1 MIVPMWKCLFLQS
14 DSLFS
19 LQVPNDF
26 LDLQVPIWVT
36 DLGFLPSQGAQAR
49 VAVGTGYHQVR
60 LYDTK
65 AQRRPVL
72 SFDFGES
79 PVSALAVTDN
89 EK

>member
-1 MIVPMWKCLFLQS
+1 M
-14 DSLFS
+14 
-19 LQVPNDF
+19 
-26 LDLQVPIWVT
+26 T